1 MTLTI
6 IVILIVLIFL
16 TICNIFRQKGFLPVK
31 VNLPDRLFLFE
42 VKSSSNS
49 V

>member
-6 IVILIVLIFL
+6 IVILIVIFL
-16 TICNIFRQKGFLPVK
+16 TICNIFRQIGFLPVK